1 MILIDFQHSQKA
13 GFSFEESSNLQ
24 NHSSSG
30 SLHPVKKSPTSGISD
45 SPPPLTAIWKTLIS
59 KTLWPLFVDEI
70 QRLQRATMRR
80 QFTFYQNFLVLIKS
94 ISEGWKFE
102 MTLKPSSGFT
112 KDRLKSQYVKLTQL
126 WALTVNCRPNHYTIE
141 ISVLRLEMQ
150 FYNIFTNVLYIIS
163 LNFKDLWTTYHLWI
177 YQVYMSQLHLASEL
191 YWKCTLGGKGLFR
204 H

>member
-1 MILIDFQHSQKA
+1 MI
-13 GFSFEESSNLQ
+13 FSIHRKLV
-24 NHSSSG
+24 
-30 SLHPVKKSPTSGISD
+30 LALKKVRIFKITPPQVPFTQLKKCHQWNFWF
-45 SPPPLTAIWKTLIS
+45 PPPLTAIWKTLIS

-126 WALTVNCRPNHYTIE
+126 WALTVNCRPNHYTID

-150 FYNIFTNVLYIIS
+150 FYNIFPNVLYIIS

-177 YQVYMSQLHLASEL
+177 YQVYICHNSIWLLNFIENVP
-191 YWKCTLGGKGLFR
+191 FR

>member
-1 MILIDFQHSQKA
+1 MIDILVTTLDIYIYIYIHIYIYTYIYNIYVLYIYRVF
-13 GFSFEESSNLQ
+13 
-24 NHSSSG
+24 
-30 SLHPVKKSPTSGISD
+30 PTRGERGQGVPS
-45 SPPPLTAIWKTLIS
+45 PLTGKNL
-59 KTLWPLFVDEI
+59 LFSSHLEKFSPVDS
-70 QRLQRATMRR
+70 Q
-80 QFTFYQNFLVLIKS
+80 
-94 ISEGWKFE
+94 
-102 MTLKPSSGFT
+102 P
-112 KDRLKSQYVKLTQL
+112 SQYVKLTQL